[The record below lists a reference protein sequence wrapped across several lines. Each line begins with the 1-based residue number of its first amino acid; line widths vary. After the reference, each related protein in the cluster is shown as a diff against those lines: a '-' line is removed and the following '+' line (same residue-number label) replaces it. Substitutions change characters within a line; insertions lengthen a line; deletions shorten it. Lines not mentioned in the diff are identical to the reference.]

1 MQDASGDGLCNFCG
15 ASRNSVSTMFPGLK
29 HGTQICNQCI
39 LEMATSIGLNGLEA
53 EFAENADAL
62 TPGQPQFNI
71 PPDIPPDAT
80 TDSGFRLG
88 PVPKPK
94 EISEYL
100 GQYVIGQALAKK
112 VLAVA
117 VYNHYKRVTHVLG
130 TGPDAAASN
139 LEERETELAK
149 NNVLLIGPSGCG
161 KTLLAQTLA
170 HLLDVPFTIADATSL
185 TEAGYVGEDVES
197 LLVGLLRAADWQ
209 PEKAAYGIV
218 YVDEIDKI
226 ARKSQESAS
235 ITRDVSGEGV
245 QQALLKIIEGS
256 ITNVPPQTGRKHPQQ
271 EFIQLDTSNVLFIFS
286 GTFEGLADIIDKR
299 VGGQNRLG
307 FKPEGTF
314 AGKKTSKKSKSLS
327 QSDDPDE
334 RKLEAKLQAAEAA
347 QRNQN
352 ESLAQV
358 LPEDLR
364 NYGFIPEFIGRLPVI
379 TNLDGLDRSAL
390 STILTEP
397 RNSVVRQFKLLFG
410 MEGVSLE
417 FKSDALA
424 AVAEE
429 AFSRGTGARGLQ
441 SIVEKALLDVMYE
454 IPSRNEAAK
463 VVVGRNV
470 ITKGWKPRVLS
481 RSSIKQQS
489 PRLQAA

>member
-1 MQDASGDGLCNFCG
+1 
-15 ASRNSVSTMFPGLK
+15 MFPGLK
-29 HGTQICNQCI
+29 HGTQICDQCI
-39 LEMATSIGLNGLEA
+39 LEMATSIGLNGLDSSEDESVGA
-53 EFAENADAL
+53 
-62 TPGQPQFNI
+62 QPQGQQTVGL
-71 PPDIPPDAT
+71 PP
-80 TDSGFRLG
+80 DSGFRLG
-88 PVPKPK
+88 PVPKPM
-94 EISEYL
+94 EIARYL
-100 GQYVIGQALAKK
+100 GQYVIGQEQAKK

-130 TGPDAAASN
+130 TGPDATHRI
-139 LEERETELAK
+139 EEESETELAK

-209 PEKAAYGIV
+209 PERAAHGIV

-307 FKPEGTF
+307 FKPETQVT
-314 AGKKTSKKSKSLS
+314 GKKVRGRSEVFAKSE
-327 QSDDPDE
+327 DPE
-334 RKLEAKLQAAEAA
+334 ELKLEAKLQAAEVA
-347 QRNQN
+347 QRSIN
-352 ESLAQV
+352 ERLALV
-358 LPEDLR
+358 LPEDLK
-364 NYGFIPEFIGRLPVI
+364 YFGFIPEFIGRLPVI
-379 TNLDGLDRSAL
+379 TSLDGLDRSIL

-397 RNSVVRQFKLLFG
+397 RNSVIRQFKLLFQ

-417 FKSDALA
+417 FKEDALA

-454 IPSRNEAAK
+454 IPSSNEATK
-463 VVVGRNV
+463 VVVSRNV

-481 RSSIKQQS
+481 GRSGKSQQ
-489 PRLQAA
+489 PERQAA